1 MKTGTLIYIIAM
13 GWSLIIYGG
22 ITYLFSKKQDHTLLS
37 GFSNRPKEEKEYL
50 RENGYLDALNKLFVT
65 TFWIFFVAFIL
76 GLLPI
81 PFAFEISLGVFIL
94 VLMIGLVWIQR
105 YEVPHKRKKMLW
117 IMGAFSTGTIIF
129 IVVIIG
135 IGYIDNDIKIE
146 DETFTVTGM
155 YGVEWDIADIET
167 VELMDTLPDV
177 NFRTNG
183 FATAGIL
190 KGNFNLEE
198 PYGNG
203 LLLIEKNSAPYLYIE
218 TKEDYMIINRKDPK
232 ETTKIYN
239 ELLKYDGVNHVNGKG
254 KVE

>member
-1 MKTGTLIYIIAM
+1 M
-13 GWSLIIYGG
+13 GWTVIIYGG

-50 RENGYLDALNKLFVT
+50 RQSGYLDALNKLFVT
-65 TFWIFFVAFIL
+65 TFWLLFVAFIL

-81 PFAFEISLGVFIL
+81 SFAFEISLAIFIL
-94 VLMIGLVWIQR
+94 VLMVGLVWIQR
-105 YEVPHKRKKMLW
+105 YEVPHKRKKKLW
-117 IMGAFSTGTIIF
+117 LFGAFSTVTIIF
-129 IVVIIG
+129 IIVITG

-146 DETFTVTGM
+146 DETFTITGM

-167 VELMDTLPDV
+167 IELMNTLPEV

-190 KGNFNLEE
+190 KGNFNLEP

-203 LLLIEKNSAPYLYIE
+203 LLFIQKNSAPYLYIE
-218 TKEDYMIINRKDPK
+218 TKENYMILNRKDPK
-232 ETTKIYN
+232 ETTEIYN
-239 ELLKYDGVNHVNGKG
+239 ELLKMMG
-254 KVE
+254 